1 MKHAASLLSCLLV
14 VLTGCSTLKPVKD
27 SSVRHVLEPLVADR
41 ALTSSVPSIAINR
54 PSIPTY
60 LDRMQL
66 ITRADGQLM
75 LSKID
80 LWAEPLDSAISRV
93 TASNLSRLTGS
104 MAIRPVENFT
114 TLDYTSLLEIN
125 ITQFEPDTSNQM
137 IFQGTWKLQ
146 PVSRVETSPHYFRFV
161 LPLNPLP
168 SAMGDRVTAMNQALE
183 QLARQIVNH
192 Q

>member
-1 MKHAASLLSCLLV
+1 MNHALLSICLLIT
-14 VLTGCSTLKPVKD
+14 LTACGTLQPVKD
-27 SSVRHVLEPLVADR
+27 VAVRHVLEPLVADR
-41 ALTSSVPSIAINR
+41 ALTSATPAIAISR

-66 ITRADGQLM
+66 ITRSDGQLM

-125 ITQFEPDTSNQM
+125 ITQFEPDASSQM

-146 PVSRVETSPHYFRFV
+146 PVSGAETSAHFFRFI
-161 LPLNPLP
+161 LPLPPASSSMN
-168 SAMGDRVTAMNQALE
+168 DRVSAMNQALE
-183 QLARQIVNH
+183 QLARQISGH